1 MERLH
6 FCKFLRLNKCWIATA
21 IAIHWTVHEASSAR
35 KSLNH
40 SGFFSV
46 WIWTI
51 PHHLLTELALAE
63 HRKINSIFIHYA
75 SHPKGSSDGKK
86 LCQPKRWQKQ
96 QQKTTPQ
103 HPHPPPLHNIHSLLG
118 SGVIQALR
126 FGRFG
131 DALVFPPNRLVDSR
145 CFRPYLCSLAPPLFS
160 QKEGFTCTQEK
171 YKISIPC
178 EPPKKPSYFPLN
190 PGCLIINV

>member
-1 MERLH
+1 MEWLH

-21 IAIHWTVHEASSAR
+21 MAIHWTVHEASSAR

-63 HRKINSIFIHYA
+63 HRKNNSIFIHYA
-75 SHPKGSSDGKK
+75 SHPKGSSDGQK

-96 QQKTTPQ
+96 QQKK
-103 HPHPPPLHNIHSLLG
+103 LHNIHIPHRSTTSTASWVLVSYRPWDLEMHKFSPPTG
-118 SGVIQALR
+118 WSIAFA
-126 FGRFG
+126 FGH
-131 DALVFPPNRLVDSR
+131 
-145 CFRPYLCSLAPPLFS
+145 
-160 QKEGFTCTQEK
+160 TCV
-171 YKISIPC
+171 
-178 EPPKKPSYFPLN
+178 L
-190 PGCLIINV
+190 

>member
-1 MERLH
+1 MEWLH

-21 IAIHWTVHEASSAR
+21 MAIHWTVHEASSAR

-75 SHPKGSSDGKK
+75 SHPKGSKMARNFANPKGDKNNNKK
-86 LCQPKRWQKQ
+86 K
-96 QQKTTPQ
+96 
-103 HPHPPPLHNIHSLLG
+103 LHNIHIPHRSTTSTASWVLVSYRPWDLAD
-118 SGVIQALR
+118 SEMQR
-126 FGRFG
+126 FS
-131 DALVFPPNRLVDSR
+131 PPNRLVDSL

-160 QKEGFTCTQEK
+160 QKEGFNCT
-171 YKISIPC
+171 
-178 EPPKKPSYFPLN
+178 KKNTKSQSHVSHAKNPLTFHWI
-190 PGCLIINV
+190 LVV